1 MFVSL
6 LSFIYLSQFKDLLSK
21 YFSQCKCKMSFK
33 FKISLKWS
41 SCPHMCIIH
50 AKHNAIEVK
59 KKTTVT
65 GFLNNFHAV
74 NMDSAEHPQLSNM
87 FYLHVPQSQ

>member
-1 MFVSL
+1 
-6 LSFIYLSQFKDLLSK
+6 
-21 YFSQCKCKMSFK
+21 
-33 FKISLKWS
+33 
-41 SCPHMCIIH
+41 MCIIH

-65 GFLNNFHAV
+65 WFLNNFHAV
-74 NMDSAEHPQLSNM
+74 NMDSAERPQLSSM

>member
-1 MFVSL
+1 
-6 LSFIYLSQFKDLLSK
+6 
-21 YFSQCKCKMSFK
+21 
-33 FKISLKWS
+33 
-41 SCPHMCIIH
+41 MCIIH